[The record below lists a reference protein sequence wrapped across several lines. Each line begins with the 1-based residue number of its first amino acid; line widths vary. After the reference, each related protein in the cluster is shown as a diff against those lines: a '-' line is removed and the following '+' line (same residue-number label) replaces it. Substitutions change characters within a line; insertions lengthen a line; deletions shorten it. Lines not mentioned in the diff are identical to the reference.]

1 MATHTIETAS
11 TIPAARARQVTSE
24 APRSILPIYTRHMFS
39 RFTRTAT
46 IWAVAFTGFLAVM
59 VMIFPAYRDTGV
71 ISTYDHFPEAMREA
85 FNMDIASMT
94 AVQSFLSV
102 EFYSYAPLVLA
113 FLPIMALT
121 SVLAG
126 DEERAALDIT
136 LGLPMPRRHVVLSAW
151 IAIALLLLGIVVLAG
166 LVSWGVDRI
175 VGAGLDASSAFAGA
189 MSLYPITLAFG
200 TLAMALAAVLHGR
213 GMANGIAFVLMFFMF
228 LADVIGKI
236 VPDYDWIRWLS
247 AFRFY
252 GNAIAEGFSWGN
264 AAVLLGATGVLLVA
278 TIWAFGRRDVYT

>member
-1 MATHTIETAS
+1 M
-11 TIPAARARQVTSE
+11 
-24 APRSILPIYTRHMFS
+24 LG
-39 RFTRTAT
+39 RFARTAT
-46 IWAVAFTGFLAVM
+46 IWAVAFTAFLAVM
-59 VMIFPAYRDTGV
+59 VLIFPQYRDSGV
-71 ISTYDHFPEAMREA
+71 LSTYEEFPEAMREA

-151 IAIALLLLGIVVLAG
+151 IAIAILLLGIVVLTG
-166 LVSWGVDRI
+166 VVSWGVGRMVD
-175 VGAGLDASSAFAGA
+175 AGLDAGSAFAGA

-200 TLAMALAAVLHGR
+200 TLALALSAVLHGR
-213 GMANGIAFVLMFFMF
+213 GTANGITFVTMFFMF

-236 VPDYDWIRWLS
+236 VPDYDWIRWVS

-252 GNAIAEGFSWGN
+252 GNAIAEGFSWGSTS
-264 AAVLLGATGVLLVA
+264 VLLGATAILLLAAV
-278 TIWAFGRRDVYT
+278 WAFDRKDVYT